1 MSDELPPHTAGYM
14 KPPKSK
20 RFKKGKSGNP
30 RGGPKAIDD
39 PSSVIMKVLSRRV
52 AVAGSNRKVS
62 MLEALTY
69 KLRELALRGDKQAIK
84 LCAAILKIATKDQ
97 PSLMEQKSAEAQFEY
112 RTKRRAIW
120 ERLGIEYPQHLIEED
135 ERDGFE

>member
-1 MSDELPPHTAGYM
+1 MSKDLKPHTSGYM

-30 RGGPKAIDD
+30 KGGPKTIDN
-39 PSSVIMKVLSRRV
+39 PSSVIMKVLSHRV
-52 AVAGSNRKVS
+52 PVSGSNRKVS

-69 KLRELALRGDKQAIK
+69 KLRELALKGDQQAIK

-97 PSLMEQKSAEAQFEY
+97 PSLFQQKSAEAYSGY
-112 RTKRRAIW
+112 RTKRRAFW
-120 ERLGIEYPQHLIEED
+120 ERLGMEYPQHLIEDD
-135 ERDGFE
+135 ERDGFA